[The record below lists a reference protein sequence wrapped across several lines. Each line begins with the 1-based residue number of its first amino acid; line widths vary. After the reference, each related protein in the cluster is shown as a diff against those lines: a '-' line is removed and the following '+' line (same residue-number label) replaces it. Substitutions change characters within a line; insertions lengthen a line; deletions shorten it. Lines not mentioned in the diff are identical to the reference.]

1 MNTESLK
8 TFLIVA
14 DTKNFRKASQQL
26 HITQSTV
33 SSRIQELENHL
44 GQKLFERAS
53 KGLSLTPAGYKLVPY
68 AENMVTLERTMLDN
82 ISRSNTRMRF
92 LNIGISD
99 SIYYAYMRRL
109 VPDFLKAH
117 PEISLNF
124 TSKSSPDMMNYLQDN
139 QVDICIS
146 FLPNYDK
153 SYETLTLVED
163 EIILATGRH
172 NTEYVNGISKEALG
186 RIPVY
191 ASLFFH
197 VNRDMKQWYASTFP
211 ANFHYRIQTDVIWNL
226 IYFLKNGDGYALL
239 PRTFILDELENGSL
253 ISIPMDFDRP
263 PHLYMYACL
272 KKQLLQEH
280 KVQCFLDEV
289 IKKIQKRN
297 SF

>member
-124 TSKSSPDMMNYLQDN
+124 ISKSSPDMMNYLQDN

-153 SYETLTLVED
+153 SMKPLHWPKTKLFWPPADITLNMS
-163 EIILATGRH
+163 TGFQKKPWVG
-172 NTEYVNGISKEALG
+172 Y
-186 RIPVY
+186 
-191 ASLFFH
+191 LF
-197 VNRDMKQWYASTFP
+197 T
-211 ANFHYRIQTDVIWNL
+211 
-226 IYFLKNGDGYALL
+226 
-239 PRTFILDELENGSL
+239 PR
-253 ISIPMDFDRP
+253 
-263 PHLYMYACL
+263 
-272 KKQLLQEH
+272 
-280 KVQCFLDEV
+280 CF
-289 IKKIQKRN
+289 
-297 SF
+297 FM